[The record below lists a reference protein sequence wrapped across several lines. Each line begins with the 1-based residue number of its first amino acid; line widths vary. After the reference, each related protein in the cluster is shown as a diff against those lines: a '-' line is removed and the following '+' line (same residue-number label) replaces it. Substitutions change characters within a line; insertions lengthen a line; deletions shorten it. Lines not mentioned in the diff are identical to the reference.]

1 MSTKE
6 AVIDFSGMASQA
18 DIAAALGLSPGRVSQ
33 VVSEIKDDLGIA
45 PKASLLSQQLTD
57 KADNLEMKVMEAFE
71 NKLPL
76 FAISAK
82 PIELAKCLALLNG
95 LKRRSG
101 GPGGF
106 GDPGAGITVNDT
118 RVVSLTLMPVAPRPE
133 IITDGRTGQI
143 IEAGGRTLV
152 TASKEQV
159 LTSLAAPEMQEK
171 INGLVDAEKVN
182 AASAKYQL
190 MPV

>member
-18 DIAAALGLSPGRVSQ
+18 EIAAALGLSPGRVSQ
-33 VVSEIKDDLGIA
+33 VVSEIKEDLGIA
-45 PKASLLSQQLTD
+45 PKASLLSQQLAD
-57 KADNLEMKVMEAFE
+57 KADGLELKIIEAFE
-71 NKLPL
+71 SKLPL

-82 PIELAKCLALLNG
+82 PLELAKCLALLNG
-95 LKRRSG
+95 LKRRAG
-101 GPGGF
+101 GPTGF
-106 GDPGAGITVNDT
+106 GDPAAGITVNDT
-118 RVVSLTLMPVAPRPE
+118 RVVSLTLMPTAVRPE

-159 LTSLAAPEMQEK
+159 LTSLAAPEMKEK
-171 INGLVDAEKVN
+171 VDGLIAAEKVN
-182 AASAKYQL
+182 SASEKYQVV
-190 MPV
+190 PI